1 SDPARAA
8 GAARRSRKPF
18 GQRTGAAVLDVAA
31 RDHEASRCAVGRR
44 PDRARKDRP
53 HGRMPA
59 DRPADGAGDGVAQSL
74 PALLVR
80 RARPTCRLCGGRP
93 MAAQSS
99 PINSRAR
106 DAEPA
111 ERPSL
116 TLQRRFNAAPEKV
129 YAAWADPQKLVQW
142 FGPESVEEGSVKA
155 DIDLRVGGRYRISF
169 NAKGTY
175 NEVGG
180 VYREVVP
187 NQRLV
192 FSWAWHST
200 PERESLV
207 TISMK
212 PEGSGT
218 LLTFLHEPFADA
230 TASDH

>member
-1 SDPARAA
+1 MVSQSSAA
-8 GAARRSRKPF
+8 GAGPV
-18 GQRTGAAVLDVAA
+18 T
-31 RDHEASRCAVGRR
+31 
-44 PDRARKDRP
+44 
-53 HGRMPA
+53 
-59 DRPADGAGDGVAQSL
+59 
-74 PALLVR
+74 
-80 RARPTCRLCGGRP
+80 
-93 MAAQSS
+93 
-99 PINSRAR
+99 
-106 DAEPA
+106 
-111 ERPSL
+111 RPSL
-116 TLQRRFNAAPEKV
+116 TLRRRLNAAPEKV
-129 YAAWADPQKLVQW
+129 YAAWADPQRLMQW
-142 FGPESVEEGSVKA
+142 FGPPSVVAATVQA

-218 LLTFLHEPFADA
+218 LLTFLHEQFADV
-230 TASDH
+230 TARDNHERGWMELLAKLENYLT

>member
-1 SDPARAA
+1 
-8 GAARRSRKPF
+8 
-18 GQRTGAAVLDVAA
+18 
-31 RDHEASRCAVGRR
+31 
-44 PDRARKDRP
+44 
-53 HGRMPA
+53 
-59 DRPADGAGDGVAQSL
+59 
-74 PALLVR
+74 
-80 RARPTCRLCGGRP
+80 
-93 MAAQSS
+93 
-99 PINSRAR
+99 
-106 DAEPA
+106 
-111 ERPSL
+111 
-116 TLQRRFNAAPEKV
+116 
-129 YAAWADPQKLVQW
+129 VQW
-142 FGPESVEEGSVKA
+142 FGPGSVEEGSVKA

-218 LLTFLHEPFADA
+218 LLTFLHEQFADVTAA
-230 TASDH
+230 TITSGDGRNFLPNSKATWPEHRSRACNAHHRLREEWIARKAHLGMKRNTRTRASAWPRSAARCRGSRSAGFVRRA